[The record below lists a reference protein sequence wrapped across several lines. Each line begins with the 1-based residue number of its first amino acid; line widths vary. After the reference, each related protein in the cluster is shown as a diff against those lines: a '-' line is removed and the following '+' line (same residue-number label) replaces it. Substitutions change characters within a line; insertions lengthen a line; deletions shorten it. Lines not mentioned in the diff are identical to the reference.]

1 MTSKTTPMPDLNP
14 AIDADSFDFLALP
27 EIVIPKAK
35 GQQAIP
41 LTLVKTSHFEKLVSK
56 LTAFQQGQINHQ
68 GWKALDQTF
77 ITLLDAEGRF
87 ESVLVGYKE
96 KIGVYTVCAAAEK
109 LPEAIYALQEET
121 LKSDDIEHIAIGW
134 YLAAYKFDHYK
145 KIDKPAPTLALS
157 SAADRVRIDAHARA
171 AYLVRNLINLP
182 PNALG
187 PQTLANAVTA
197 LGRNFDAL
205 FRVTSDEEL
214 LTENLPLIY
223 AVGNGSD
230 RRPCLAELAWG
241 NPKHPKV
248 TLVGKGICFDT
259 GGYDIKP
266 SAGMLLMKKDM
277 GGAAMVMAIAL
288 IIMSLKLPVYLRV
301 FIPCAENS
309 VSGKAYRPSDILT
322 SRSGTTVEIGNTDAE
337 GRLVLADCLTL
348 ACEEQPDLLIDIA
361 TLTGAAHYAVGY
373 DMGIVYSNDEKLGY
387 DIQKLSLQQD
397 DPLWNLP
404 LWQPYKK
411 DILTPI
417 ADLNNSGSGN
427 PAGSITAALFLQHF
441 VTPETTWVH
450 IDERAWQNSSLP
462 GRSVGG
468 REMGVRTITS
478 LIEQRYGKKKTAPA
492 KKSAATKKA

>member
-1 MTSKTTPMPDLNP
+1 MTASATELPESD
-14 AIDADSFDFLALP
+14 IFDFLALP
-27 EIVIPKAK
+27 SVVIPKTK
-35 GQQAIP
+35 GLKAIP
-41 LTLVKTSHFEKLVSK
+41 VTMVKTAQFEKIFDK
-56 LTAFQQGQINHQ
+56 LSAFQQNQIKHH
-68 GWKALDQTF
+68 GWKAADQSF
-77 ITLLDAEGRF
+77 ISLIDQDGQLEQ
-87 ESVLVGYKE
+87 VLIGYKD
-96 KIGVYTVCAAAEK
+96 KIGLYTICAAAEK
-109 LPEAIYALQEET
+109 LPEATYT
-121 LKSDDIEHIAIGW
+121 LDEDHLKDDELEQLAIGW
-134 YLAAYKFDHYK
+134 YLAAYSFDHYK
-145 KIDKPAPTLALS
+145 KTNKTFPTLALS
-157 SAADRVRIDAHARA
+157 NAADRTRIEAYARA

-187 PQTLANAVTA
+187 PQTLANAVVA

-205 FRVTSDEEL
+205 IRLTSDEEL

-223 AVGNGSD
+223 AVGNGSE
-230 RRPCLAELAWG
+230 RRPCLAEIAWG

-277 GGAAMVMAIAL
+277 GGAAMVMATAL
-288 IIMSLKLPVYLRV
+288 MIMSLKLPVYLRV
-301 FIPCAENS
+301 FVPCAENS

-348 ACEEQPDLLIDIA
+348 ACEEHPDMLIDIA

-373 DMGIVYSNDEKLGY
+373 DMGIVYSNDEKLGH
-387 DIQKLSLQQD
+387 DIQKLSMQLD

-441 VTPETTWVH
+441 VSPETTWVH
-450 IDERAWQNSSLP
+450 IDERAWQNSSQP

-468 REMGVRTITS
+468 REMGVRTLTA
-478 LIEQRYGKKKTAPA
+478 LIEQRYSVKKKTAA
-492 KKSAATKKA
+492 KKKSGPSKKA